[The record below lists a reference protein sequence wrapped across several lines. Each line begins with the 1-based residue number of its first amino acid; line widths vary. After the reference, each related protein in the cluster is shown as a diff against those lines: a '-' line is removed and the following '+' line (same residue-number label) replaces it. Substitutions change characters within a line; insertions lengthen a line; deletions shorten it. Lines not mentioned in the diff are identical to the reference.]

1 MAARP
6 PRRPLAAWRGELVR
20 KLETIHNLA
29 VEADAY
35 QSAFRTVYGET
46 SWSSNGGPE
55 RRRAL
60 NRMSC
65 YADQVSRKLDELL
78 RESQAAV
85 EFALKRTS

>member
-1 MAARP
+1 MAART
-6 PRRPLAAWRGELVR
+6 PRRPLAVWRCELLK
-20 KLETIHNLA
+20 KLEAIHNLV

-35 QSAFRTVYGET
+35 QSAFGKVYGEL
-46 SWSSNGGPE
+46 SWSSNGDPE

-65 YADQVSRKLDELL
+65 YADQVSRKVDELL

-85 EFALKRTS
+85 EFALKRTG